1 MPVAETAERMVILMA
16 YESKPS
22 DAEALQKLIDST
34 DVLVPAGDIAP
45 IVGMKPDRIREYA
58 RAGQWPREVCNYVI
72 SGSHV
77 KFFRVDFLRKG
88 GWIT

>member
-1 MPVAETAERMVILMA
+1 MA
-16 YESKPS
+16 YETKLS

>member
-1 MPVAETAERMVILMA
+1 MILMA

>member
-1 MPVAETAERMVILMA
+1 MA

-58 RAGQWPREVCNYVI
+58 RSGQWPREVCNYVI

>member
-1 MPVAETAERMVILMA
+1 MTDV
-16 YESKPS
+16 
-22 DAEALQKLIDST
+22 EALQKLIDST

>member
-1 MPVAETAERMVILMA
+1 MVILMA

>member
-1 MPVAETAERMVILMA
+1 MT
-16 YESKPS
+16 

-58 RAGQWPREVCNYVI
+58 RTGQWPREVCNYVI
-72 SGSHV
+72 SGRCV

>member
-1 MPVAETAERMVILMA
+1 MA

-58 RAGQWPREVCNYVI
+58 RSGQWPREVCNYVI

-88 GWIT
+88 GWIS

>member
-1 MPVAETAERMVILMA
+1 MT
-16 YESKPS
+16 

-58 RAGQWPREVCNYVI
+58 RTGQWPREVCNYVI

>member
-1 MPVAETAERMVILMA
+1 MILMA

-58 RAGQWPREVCNYVI
+58 RSGQWPREVCNYVI

>member
-1 MPVAETAERMVILMA
+1 MA

-22 DAEALQKLIDST
+22 DADALQKLIDST

-58 RAGQWPREVCNYVI
+58 RTGQWPREVCNYVI
-72 SGSHV
+72 SGRCV

>member
-1 MPVAETAERMVILMA
+1 MILMA

-45 IVGMKPDRIREYA
+45 IIGMKPDRIREYA
-58 RAGQWPREVCNYVI
+58 RSGQWPREVCNYVI

>member
-1 MPVAETAERMVILMA
+1 VAESSARVVILMA

>member
-1 MPVAETAERMVILMA
+1 VVIRMA

-58 RAGQWPREVCNYVI
+58 RSGQWPREVCNYVI

>member
-1 MPVAETAERMVILMA
+1 MA
-16 YESKPS
+16 YETKPS

-58 RAGQWPREVCNYVI
+58 RSGQWPREVCNYVI

>member
-1 MPVAETAERMVILMA
+1 MA

-22 DAEALQKLIDST
+22 DADALQKLIDST

-58 RAGQWPREVCNYVI
+58 RTGQWPREVCNYVI
-72 SGSHV
+72 SGRCV
-77 KFFRVDFLRKG
+77 KFFRMDFLRKG